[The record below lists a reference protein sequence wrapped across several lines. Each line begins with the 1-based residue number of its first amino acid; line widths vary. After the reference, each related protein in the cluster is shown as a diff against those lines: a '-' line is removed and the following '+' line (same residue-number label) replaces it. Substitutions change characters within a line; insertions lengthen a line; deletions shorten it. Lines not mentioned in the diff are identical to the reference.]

1 MGGGGGECRRVRAEH
16 RVFKGQPRE
25 GGGQSTLSEYKR
37 EGHQITTEPE
47 GATTC
52 INYSAFKFCMHVFF
66 FFLSLFFVVVFFLGF
81 YNFFFSR
88 AFSCRRIF
96 TICLFA
102 THPRSGTNLTIVRS
116 LPVVVVYF
124 FAGTSGRD
132 GLYGFEMR
140 KLLGNQS

>member
-1 MGGGGGECRRVRAEH
+1 MGGGGGGCRRVWAEH

-25 GGGQSTLSEYKR
+25 GGGQSTLSEYKM

-66 FFLSLFFVVVFFLGF
+66 FFLSLFFVFFLFLAF

-88 AFSCRRIF
+88 AFF
-96 TICLFA
+96 L
-102 THPRSGTNLTIVRS
+102 
-116 LPVVVVYF
+116 
-124 FAGTSGRD
+124 
-132 GLYGFEMR
+132 
-140 KLLGNQS
+140 